1 MILNGEP
8 VASNLVCGWD
18 CKSVANRWMERV
30 INWGVNGESVANRW
44 TGRGVNWGVDG
55 KSVANRWIEQGVNWE
70 SIANQLKING

>member
-1 MILNGEP
+1 MGRTQTLRIRLPRMILNGEP

-18 CKSVANRWMERV
+18 CK
-30 INWGVNGESVANRW
+30 SVANRW